1 MGIFM
6 KKITT
11 CLQGGRS
18 ILSKMQGHIPYWE
31 AEVVCYVLSI
41 GFKGA
46 DKAKECAGRAMKLLV
61 VWSQD
66 PSRDPD
72 GGIQVQ

>member
-1 MGIFM
+1 
-6 KKITT
+6 
-11 CLQGGRS
+11 
-18 ILSKMQGHIPYWE
+18 MQGHIPYWE